1 MMALAKAFNKNAVS
15 LAVAQTSYKQN
26 VVAVNTL
33 VTSVLSSNLPTLN
46 TNPPDWNEF
55 VSAYEKADAGALT
68 WVNNVMARLL
78 NVPDEVRSYNDTIT
92 QLLVDAKTQGETLV
106 KDPSNKTALSILNTD
121 LNNLNS
127 QMALIVTFITGA
139 LNAIK
144 GFKDVLPVLATNLQT
159 IADDSTKAANADQG
173 QIDKLNADID
183 SLHAEIKS
191 LTAAIVA
198 LAIVDGIALTL
209 GVVATIAAFPE
220 GALVWFVLG
229 PAIAVA
235 STYIAIDGL
244 KIKADN
250 AAIKADEQQITGLTA
265 DVATLHILSKNFA
278 AMSAQ
283 TVEIEANLQAI
294 LVEWQTLETDVNSA
308 VTDIKTAVA
317 VADASTANF
326 SNVVAEM
333 DDAIAEWAA
342 AYKQAGDLH
351 IDLNV
356 NDAQLEVGMSAADVQ
371 AAASQGKTQ
380 SIITYYNEV
389 QNQRV
394 KTVA

>member
-1 MMALAKAFNKNAVS
+1 MALAKAFNKNAVS

-33 VTSVLSSNLPTLN
+33 VTSVLTSSLPTLKQ
-46 TNPPDWNEF
+46 NPPDWNEF
-55 VSAYEKADAGALT
+55 VAAYEKADAGALT

-78 NVPDEVRSYNDTIT
+78 NVPDEVRSYNSTIS
-92 QLLVDAKTQGETLV
+92 LLLADAKTQGETLV
-106 KDPSNKTALSILNTD
+106 TDPSNKTALGILNTD
-121 LNNLNS
+121 LDNLNK
-127 QMALIVTFITGA
+127 QMSLVVTFITGA

-144 GFKDVLPVLATNLQT
+144 GFKDVLPTMATNLQT
-159 IADDSTKAANADQG
+159 IADNSTKAANADQA
-173 QIDKLNADID
+173 QIDKLNQDID
-183 SLHAEIKS
+183 NLHAEIKS

-198 LAIVDGIALTL
+198 LGIADGVALTL

-265 DVATLHILSKNFA
+265 DVSTLHILSKNFA

-283 TVEIEANLQAI
+283 TVEIESNLQAI
-294 LVEWQTLETDVNSA
+294 LNEWQSLETDVNTA

-317 VADASTANF
+317 DASSANF
-326 SNVVAEM
+326 NAVVAEL

-351 IDLNV
+351 LDLNV
-356 NDAQLEVGMSAADVQ
+356 NNAQLSVGMSSAEVQ
-371 AAASQGKTQ
+371 AAAAKGKTVD
-380 SIITYYNEV
+380 IISYYNQV
-389 QNQRV
+389 QNQ
-394 KTVA
+394 KATAAA

>member
-33 VTSVLSSNLPTLN
+33 VTSVLTSKLPTLN
-46 TNPPDWNEF
+46 QNPPDWNEF

-78 NVPDEVRSYNDTIT
+78 NVPDEVRSYNSIIT
-92 QLLVDAKTQGETLV
+92 QLLADAKSQGEILV
-106 KDPSNKTALSILNTD
+106 KDPGNKTALGILNTD
-121 LNNLNS
+121 LDNINS
-127 QMALIVTFITGA
+127 QMSLVVTFITGA

-144 GFKDVLPVLATNLQT
+144 GFKDVLPTMATNLQT
-159 IADDSTKAANADQG
+159 IADDSTKAANADQA
-173 QIDKLNADID
+173 QIDKLNQDID
-183 SLHAEIKS
+183 NLHAEIKS

-198 LAIVDGIALTL
+198 LGIADGIALTL

-250 AAIKADEQQITGLTA
+250 AAIKADEAQITGLTA
-265 DVATLHILSKNFA
+265 DVSTLHILSKNFA
-278 AMSAQ
+278 SMSAQ
-283 TVEIEANLQAI
+283 TVEIETNLQAI
-294 LVEWQTLETDVNSA
+294 LVEWQSLETDVNAA
-308 VTDIKTAVA
+308 VKDIKTAI
-317 VADASTANF
+317 ADASSANF
-326 SNVVAEM
+326 GNVVTEL
-333 DDAIAEWAA
+333 DDAITEWAA

-351 IDLNV
+351 LDLNV
-356 NDAQLEVGMSAADVQ
+356 NNAQLTVGMSSADVQ
-371 AAASQGKTQ
+371 AAAAKGSTVN
-380 SIITYYNEV
+380 IITYYNEV
-389 QNQRV
+389 QNQRQR
-394 KTVA
+394 TQEVA

>member
-278 AMSAQ
+278 AMSA
-283 TVEIEANLQAI
+283 
-294 LVEWQTLETDVNSA
+294 
-308 VTDIKTAVA
+308 
-317 VADASTANF
+317 
-326 SNVVAEM
+326 
-333 DDAIAEWAA
+333 
-342 AYKQAGDLH
+342 
-351 IDLNV
+351 
-356 NDAQLEVGMSAADVQ
+356 
-371 AAASQGKTQ
+371 
-380 SIITYYNEV
+380 
-389 QNQRV
+389 
-394 KTVA
+394 

>member
-33 VTSVLSSNLPTLN
+33 VTSVLSSKLPTLN

-92 QLLVDAKTQGETLV
+92 QLLVDAKTQGEALV
-106 KDPSNKTALSILNTD
+106 KDPSNKTALGILNTD

-144 GFKDVLPVLATNLQT
+144 GFKDVLPALATNLQT
-159 IADDSTKAANADQG
+159 IADDSTKAANADQA

-198 LAIVDGIALTL
+198 LAIADGIALTL

-265 DVATLHILSKNFA
+265 DVSTLHILSKNFA

-308 VTDIKTAVA
+308 VTDIKTAI
-317 VADASTANF
+317 ADASTANF
-326 SNVVAEM
+326 SHVVAEM

-356 NDAQLEVGMSAADVQ
+356 NDAQLTVGMSSADVQ
-371 AAASQGKTQ
+371 AATSQGKTQ

-394 KTVA
+394 KSVA

>member
-1 MMALAKAFNKNAVS
+1 MALAKAFNKNAVS

-33 VTSVLSSNLPTLN
+33 VTSVLTSSLPTLN
-46 TNPPDWNEF
+46 QNPPDWNEF
-55 VSAYEKADAGALT
+55 VAAYEKADAGALT

-78 NVPDEVRSYNDTIT
+78 NVPDEVRSYNSTISM
-92 QLLVDAKTQGETLV
+92 LLTDAKTQSETLV
-106 KDPSNKTALSILNTD
+106 TDLSNKTALGILNTD
-121 LNNLNS
+121 LDNLNK
-127 QMALIVTFITGA
+127 QMSLVVTFITGA

-144 GFKDVLPVLATNLQT
+144 SFKDVLPTMATNLQN
-159 IADDSTKAANADQG
+159 IADDSTKAANADQA
-173 QIDKLNADID
+173 QIDKLNQDID
-183 SLHAEIKS
+183 NLHAEIKS

-198 LAIVDGIALTL
+198 LGIADGIALTL

-265 DVATLHILSKNFA
+265 DVSTLHVLSKNFA
-278 AMSAQ
+278 SISAQ
-283 TVEIEANLQAI
+283 TAEIESNLQAI
-294 LVEWQTLETDVNSA
+294 LNEWQTLETD
-308 VTDIKTAVA
+308 IKTAIS
-317 VADASTANF
+317 DTSSANF
-326 SNVVAEM
+326 NAVVNEL
-333 DDAIAEWAA
+333 DDAIVEWAA

-351 IDLNV
+351 LDLNM
-356 NDAQLEVGMSAADVQ
+356 NDAQLTVGMSSAEVQ
-371 AAASQGKTQ
+371 AAAAKGKTVD
-380 SIITYYNEV
+380 IISYYNQV
-389 QNQRV
+389 QNQ
-394 KTVA
+394 KATAAA

>member
-33 VTSVLSSNLPTLN
+33 VTSVLTSSLPTLN
-46 TNPPDWNEF
+46 QNPPDWNEF
-55 VSAYEKADAGALT
+55 VAAYEKADAGALT

-78 NVPDEVRSYNDTIT
+78 NVPDEVRSYNSTISM
-92 QLLVDAKTQGETLV
+92 LLTDAKTQSETLV
-106 KDPSNKTALSILNTD
+106 TDLSNKTALGILNTD
-121 LNNLNS
+121 LDNLNK
-127 QMALIVTFITGA
+127 QMSLVVTFITGA

-144 GFKDVLPVLATNLQT
+144 SFKDVLPTMATNLQN
-159 IADDSTKAANADQG
+159 IADDSTKAANADQA
-173 QIDKLNADID
+173 QIDKLNQDID
-183 SLHAEIKS
+183 NLHAEIKS

-198 LAIVDGIALTL
+198 LGIADGIALTL

-265 DVATLHILSKNFA
+265 DVSTLHVLSKNFA
-278 AMSAQ
+278 SISAQ
-283 TVEIEANLQAI
+283 TAEIESNLQAI
-294 LVEWQTLETDVNSA
+294 LNEWQTLETD
-308 VTDIKTAVA
+308 IKTAIS
-317 VADASTANF
+317 DTSSANF
-326 SNVVAEM
+326 NAVVNEL
-333 DDAIAEWAA
+333 DDAIVEWAA

-351 IDLNV
+351 LDLNM
-356 NDAQLEVGMSAADVQ
+356 NDAQLTVGMSSAEVQ
-371 AAASQGKTQ
+371 AAAAKGKTVD
-380 SIITYYNEV
+380 IISYYNQV
-389 QNQRV
+389 QNQ
-394 KTVA
+394 KATAAA

>member
-15 LAVAQTSYKQN
+15 LAVAKTSYKQN

-106 KDPSNKTALSILNTD
+106 KDPSNKTDLSILNTD